1 MPSVAT
7 VLERDAAELQAR
19 STAGCAQHATV
30 HRCNDGT
37 GATMAPVQADYK
49 DKDCQL
55 NDGDDT
61 FACDALFYGLEW
73 YDSTASLTSCGYA
86 KERLA
91 VEYRADRS

>member
-1 MPSVAT
+1 VAT
-7 VLERDAAELQAR
+7 VQ
-19 STAGCAQHATV
+19 
-30 HRCNDGT
+30 RCND
-37 GATMAPVQADYK
+37 ATVQRGNDATVQADYK

>member
-1 MPSVAT
+1 M
-7 VLERDAAELQAR
+7 
-19 STAGCAQHATV
+19 
-30 HRCNDGT
+30 
-37 GATMAPVQADYK
+37 QADYK

-86 KERLA
+86 KERLE
-91 VEYRADRS
+91 VEYRGDRS